1 MERAVSPLRYPGGK
15 SLIYPFLESFLE
27 ENEMIGGTYAEPF
40 AGGAGLALALLYKG
54 LVKKIYINDLD
65 KAIYSFW
72 KYALENSEEM
82 CKWVAKVPLT
92 VSSWKK
98 FHNAY
103 LNSTNLSTEDL
114 AKATFFL
121 NRTNVSGVIKG
132 GLIGGLGQTG
142 AYKIDARFNRKSLIK
157 KIQRLGEY
165 KENIILSNED
175 ALTFIK
181 KRERMQSDI
190 FLYLDPPYYQKAP
203 NLYMNFYRGDDHAN
217 LAKFVQTMKK
227 NWMVSYDNHAFIQNL
242 YSDRNSILYSLQQSA
257 SNRIGKE
264 ILIFKDNLVFAE
276 SMKKLKNAI
285 ILQ

>member
-27 ENEMIGGTYAEPF
+27 ENGMIGATYAEPF

-72 KYALENSEEM
+72 KYALEHSDEM
-82 CKWVAKVPLT
+82 CKWISKVPLT

-103 LNSTNLSTEDL
+103 LNSEKLSTEDL

-132 GLIGGLGQTG
+132 GVIGGLDQTG
-142 AYKIDARFNRKSLIK
+142 TYKIDARFNRK
-157 KIQRLGEY
+157 
-165 KENIILSNED
+165 
-175 ALTFIK
+175 
-181 KRERMQSDI
+181 
-190 FLYLDPPYYQKAP
+190 
-203 NLYMNFYRGDDHAN
+203 
-217 LAKFVQTMKK
+217 
-227 NWMVSYDNHAFIQNL
+227 
-242 YSDRNSILYSLQQSA
+242 
-257 SNRIGKE
+257 
-264 ILIFKDNLVFAE
+264 
-276 SMKKLKNAI
+276 
-285 ILQ
+285 